1 MVDIVSVHEFR
12 KPLSFFLKNLNS
24 QKTLLSIGSK
34 GSSILRS
41 TSHFMGLTS
50 SAPIPPGTYA
60 AYATGEPH
68 NDWAI
73 RRHPEFADGVLQ
85 LPADMQNG
93 QMLYL
98 KSVKEFGKREYVGCR
113 KVVNGVR
120 EANFTFRTY
129 DECFAISK
137 AFGAGMAKRGVKNA
151 TMVCIFAENR
161 PEWILTV
168 DASYLYGFTL
178 VALYDTFTT
187 DALEASVTN
196 CRAEYITVSRKNLQ
210 RLMTCSDEVL
220 KQFKHIILYDE
231 FTEAERGYQDR
242 LAQLGIEIATFDAV
256 IEEGKSLDIP
266 FATIEPEQL
275 CYVCYSSGTTGFPK
289 GVMIS
294 HRCFITNLLGIS
306 REGSAE
312 VFARHLC
319 YLPLCHV
326 FERMCTSCALLY
338 GGKVGTFSGDVR
350 LLTEDLGAM
359 KPTVMIVVPRVL
371 HRINDAITA
380 QVNRSGFV
388 KKTIFN
394 AAWHLKKFLLQKEW
408 STALVDK
415 IVFNKVK
422 NLMGGSITMICN
434 GGASLPA
441 DLHERMMVLL
451 GWPIRTGYGLSEG
464 GSGNTLNPARITHIK
479 YGTNGYPLANVQL
492 RIVQVPEFTD
502 PGVGEIQM
510 GGSGLCSGYLNDK
523 QATDDLFTDETHTW
537 IHTGDI
543 GKWDEDNS
551 LLVVDRMRSI
561 FKLSQGEYVAG
572 DLLGSFFEAA
582 PLIEH
587 IFVYG
592 DSTRPYLVGIVLPSL
607 TGVASFLQKQ
617 KITQEEFA
625 AACNT
630 KELKDAIMEQIGEI
644 TKEKKLLGYQKV
656 IAIDVVVDEW
666 TIENSC
672 LSPTLKPRRKVLAER
687 YKERIDALYAQ
698 KK

>member
-1 MVDIVSVHEFR
+1 MKQNRHSIGWG
-12 KPLSFFLKNLNS
+12 KPLNF
-24 QKTLLSIGSK
+24 
-34 GSSILRS
+34 RS
-41 TSHFMGLTS
+41 TSQMGLTA

-60 AYATGEPH
+60 AYATGAQHDE
-68 NDWAI
+68 WAI
-73 RRHPEFADGVLQ
+73 RRHPQYADGVLQ
-85 LPADMQNG
+85 LPEDMQNG

-98 KSVKEFGKREYVGCR
+98 QSVKKFGKREYLGCR
-113 KVVNGVR
+113 KIVNGNQR
-120 EANFTFRTY
+120 EPHFTFRTY
-129 DECFAISK
+129 DECFEISK
-137 AFGAGMAKRGVKNA
+137 AFGAGLTKRGVKNE
-151 TMVCIFAENR
+151 TMVCIFSENR
-161 PEWILTV
+161 PEWILTI

-187 DALEASVTN
+187 DALEFSVEN
-196 CRAEYITVSRKNLQ
+196 CGAQYITVSRKNLA
-210 RLMTCSDEVL
+210 RLMTVSDKIL
-220 KQFKHIILYDE
+220 QQFKHIILYDE
-231 FTEAERGYQDR
+231 FTDAEQGYKER
-242 LAQLGIEIATFDAV
+242 LNNLGVEISGFNQVA
-256 IEEGKSLDIP
+256 EEGRQMGDVP
-266 FATIEPEQL
+266 FATIQPEQL

-306 REGSAE
+306 REGSEA

-326 FERMCTSCALLY
+326 FERMCTSCTLLY
-338 GGKVGTFSGDVR
+338 GGKVGTFSGDVK
-350 LLTEDLGAM
+350 LLTEDLGAL

-380 QVNRSGFV
+380 QLNRAGLV
-388 KKTIFN
+388 KKAIFN
-394 AAWHLKKFLLQKEW
+394 AAWHVKKFLLQKEW

-415 IVFNKVK
+415 LVFNKVK
-422 NLMGGSITMICN
+422 GLMGGSITMICN
-434 GGASLPA
+434 GGAALPA

-479 YGTNGYPLANVQL
+479 YGTNGYPLANVEL
-492 RIVQVPEFTD
+492 RIVPVPDFSTD

-523 QATDDLFTDETHTW
+523 KATDELFTDETHTW

-572 DLLGSFFEAA
+572 DLLGSIFETAS
-582 PLIEH
+582 LIEH

-592 DSTRPYLVGIVLPSL
+592 DSTRPYLVGIVIPSMA
-607 TGVASFLQKQ
+607 GVAAFLNKPR
-617 KITQEEFA
+617 ITQEEFE
-625 AACNT
+625 AACAT
-630 KELKDAIMEQIGEI
+630 EELKTAIMEQIAEKA
-644 TKEKKLLGYQKV
+644 KEEKLLGYQRV
-656 IAIDVVVDEW
+656 VSIDVVVDTW
-666 TIENSC
+666 TVENNC
-672 LSPTLKPRRKVLAER
+672 ISPTQKPRRKVLSER
-687 YKERIDALYAQ
+687 YKDRIDALYAQ